1 MTSRSS
7 TTTERARRQDP
18 PSAERRLPTKR
29 PPTHPGE
36 ILLEEFLEPAELSQA
51 ELARRLG
58 KTPAAINELVKGKRG
73 VSAEMA
79 WLLAKELRTTPDF
92 WMNLQTDWDLW
103 HAREALRKRKAL

>member
-7 TTTERARRQDP
+7 TTTSRRQP
-18 PSAERRLPTKR
+18 RREPRTERRLPKDR

-36 ILLEEFLEPAELSQA
+36 MLLTEFLEPLELPQA
-51 ELARRLG
+51 ELARRLK
-58 KTPAAINELVKGKRG
+58 KTAAAINEIVKGRRG

-79 WLLAKELRTTPDF
+79 WLLAREFGTTPDF

-103 HAREALRKRKAL
+103 HARDALRRAHAI